1 MSDFKL
7 SDQGANADLAYL
19 KRLAQSGRG
28 EPAPFLLLMAVF
40 GLGYGLAVLLIWRGL
55 MVEPPRPGKPLGLL
69 VEIGN
74 WGIMAS
80 HAAFLAT
87 VLWTCWRTLGPR
99 RRPLNRAA
107 SAVWSAAF
115 IGLIVVLVGIRLF
128 ARNEPPSDAVYSVHF
143 VGPVLLVLWGCAWF
157 VTAMVTER
165 RWLVVVA
172 VGSFVASLA
181 MAWTQNT
188 PAVLPVGA
196 ASLLLL
202 AFVPALVLM
211 LKRQA

>member
-1 MSDFKL
+1 MSDPTPPA
-7 SDQGANADLAYL
+7 SGSGADLAYL

-40 GLGYGLAVLLIWRGL
+40 GLGYGLAVLLIWLSFVLEYPRLGEGL
-55 MVEPPRPGKPLGLL
+55 GPLGRVAGGVLL
-69 VEIGN
+69 
-74 WGIMAS
+74 AS

-87 VLWTCWRTLGPR
+87 VLWTGWRTLGPR

-115 IGLIVVLVGIRLF
+115 IGLVVVLVGIRLF
-128 ARNEPPSDAVYSVHF
+128 ARNEPPSDAVYSIHF

-157 VTAMVTER
+157 VTAATTER
-165 RWLVVVA
+165 RWLFLIA
-172 VGSFVASLA
+172 FGSFVASLG

-188 PAVLPVGA
+188 PAVMGVGA

-202 AFVPALVLM
+202 AFVPAVCLM
-211 LKRQA
+211 AGRRI